1 MAQTKTL
8 CPLAERALAV
18 AGCAQL
24 LAEGGHSIFAISI
37 KENDA
42 VISIASSPRNKRL
55 CGKACGSKYHKGS
68 LYFIYQKDIGGVL
81 VKWLEPHY
89 DAQQFAK
96 RVH

>member
-24 LAEGGHSIFAISI
+24 LAEGGHSIFAIRI
-37 KENDA
+37 NETDA
-42 VISIASSPRNKRL
+42 VITIAYSPKNKRL
-55 CGKACGSKYHKGS
+55 RGHACGSKYHKGS
-68 LYFIYQKDIGGVL
+68 LYFVYQKDIGGVL
-81 VKWLEPHY
+81 VKWLEPHF

-96 RVH
+96 RLH